1 MAGIRI
7 QGQTGRSQPAS
18 AVCRAVSTADRL
30 ANLVRCNGVSGR
42 ISMDAAFRLETFAQR
57 SRHALAPGQQSVS
70 HRAASL
76 HSRAAVSLS
85 FRADWR
91 SGMVETGTSWR
102 MAAGALDQRRG
113 APPHDRSDEL
123 ARLEAALFQS

>member
-1 MAGIRI
+1 MEGIRI
-7 QGQTGRSQPAS
+7 QSQAGESRPAT
-18 AVCRAVSTADRL
+18 AVYCAVSTANRL
-30 ANLVRCNGVSGR
+30 ANLVRGHGVTRR
-42 ISMDAAFRLETFAQR
+42 IPMDTAFRLVTFAQR

-91 SGMVETGTSWR
+91 SGLVE
-102 MAAGALDQRRG
+102 
-113 APPHDRSDEL
+113 
-123 ARLEAALFQS
+123 ARTN